1 MHIVLQKNDL
11 VKFLLV
17 GAKATTTNKTTPI
30 ISGVY
35 IEAKENKI
43 TLRSTNLNVSVESTY
58 SVSEDTEITI
68 IEEGKIVVDSSF
80 INIIKKFSTGL
91 LTLKTENNELI
102 ISNEIST
109 FAVTLLGDA
118 DSFPLP
124 LQPDKSSTNVT
135 LNSQQFT
142 NMIKKVAFAAAV
154 DDIKPALKGIFFDYK
169 DSILNLVA
177 LDGFR
182 LSLQVST
189 ISCNRDF
196 SFLVDSK
203 SLVDIIS
210 LFSLEKDI
218 ILTLSENHLFL
229 SQDNIKANC
238 NLLNDNYVPYERL
251 LPNNFNFTLKVNRLN
266 LLESLERAFLISKE
280 AGNLI
285 IFKIPKDEKKIELSC
300 TSSCSKLQEI
310 LPVNTQNPVDMTI
323 GFNFRYIL
331 DVLKVCETEEV
342 NFRFISEASPL
353 VITEE
358 NENNLFLILPVR
370 LKEK

>member
-1 MHIVLQKNDL
+1 MHIVLKKEDL
-11 VKFLLV
+11 VKFLVV
-17 GAKATTTNKTTPI
+17 GAKATTNSKTTPI

-43 TLRSTNLNVSVESTY
+43 TLRSTNLNVSVESIY
-58 SVSEDTEITI
+58 SAADTEITI

-80 INIIKKFSTGL
+80 INIIKKFSSGL
-91 LTLKTENNELI
+91 LTLRTENNELI

-124 LQPDKSSTNVT
+124 LQPDKSSTDVI

-142 NMIKKVAFAAAV
+142 NMIKKVSFAAAT
-154 DDIKPALKGIFFDYK
+154 DDSRPALKGIFFDYK

-182 LSLQVST
+182 LSLQSSTVS
-189 ISCNRDF
+189 SCKDF

-210 LFSLEKDI
+210 LFSIEKDI

-229 SQDNIKANC
+229 SQDSIKANC
-238 NLLNDNYVPYERL
+238 NLLNENYVPYGKL
-251 LPNNFNFTLKVNRLN
+251 LPSNFNFSLKVNRLN
-266 LLESLERAFLISKE
+266 LLESLERAFLISKD

-300 TSSCSKLQEI
+300 TSSCSKLKEI
-310 LPVNTQNPVDMTI
+310 LPINTQNPVNLTI

-331 DVLKVCETEEV
+331 DILKVCESEEV
-342 NFRFISEASPL
+342 NFRFISESSPL

-358 NENNLFLILPVR
+358 KNESNLFLVLPVR
-370 LKEK
+370 LKK